1 MAEKRNQTKATRR
14 EFLEGA
20 GATAAVML
28 AGQRK
33 AAFAQGRPQT
43 GAADWPRFGCDP
55 RNTRFNARETT
66 LGRVNV
72 GRL

>member
-1 MAEKRNQTKATRR
+1 MTLGTGEEAVAGTRKGRESKMAEKRNQTKATRR

-20 GATAAVML
+20 GVTAAVML

-43 GAADWPRFGCDP
+43 GAADWPRSG
-55 RNTRFNARETT
+55 
-66 LGRVNV
+66 
-72 GRL
+72 